1 MECIFTRLMK
11 LNRNSKTDFYRVFIN
26 YLLGPLLFAWLSW
39 SIYNEIKNQPDI
51 GKAWLHIQDSFSS
64 KLLLNLLAVIGLM
77 FVNWAIEARKWQ
89 LAVKPI
95 QPVSF
100 LKSFRAV
107 LSGVSFSVSTPNR
120 VGEYLGRVLYMEEGN
135 RLRTIAVTVVSS
147 MSQLIVTLVM
157 GLAGLIIL
165 KPLIEQQQLLSPVWL
180 LVLIYGVVA
189 AIVLLLL
196 FYFRLSWLARW
207 IVRISFLKKYSYLI
221 EAVGEFD
228 NPVLVRMLGLSLL
241 RYSVFILQYYL
252 LYLFFDVEIS
262 WWACCWTVS
271 VSFLLMAVIPTFA
284 IAEVGIKGKVALLIT
299 GLYSSNKAGIFFA
312 TAGIWFINLV
322 IPAILGSLLILG
334 LKKIYTYKKPG

>member
-1 MECIFTRLMK
+1 M
-11 LNRNSKTDFYRVFIN
+11 
-26 YLLGPLLFAWLSW
+26 
-39 SIYNEIKNQPDI
+39 
-51 GKAWLHIQDSFSS
+51 
-64 KLLLNLLAVIGLM
+64 
-77 FVNWAIEARKWQ
+77 
-89 LAVKPI
+89 
-95 QPVSF
+95 
-100 LKSFRAV
+100 
-107 LSGVSFSVSTPNR
+107 
-120 VGEYLGRVLYMEEGN
+120 
-135 RLRTIAVTVVSS
+135 
-147 MSQLIVTLVM
+147 
-157 GLAGLIIL
+157 
-165 KPLIEQQQLLSPVWL
+165 
-180 LVLIYGVVA
+180 
-189 AIVLLLL
+189 VLLLL

-284 IAEVGIKGKVALLIT
+284 IAELGIKGKVALLIT